1 MSTLSQVVARSIR
14 IRKAMK
20 AQQEGDEDVVCLRAK
35 ERSNTESR
43 EERAE
48 LRAAHREYMPGG
60 TGYYEAKAHFEE
72 CVEQQEAGKSEFRNK
87 VYLGDCLKVFLS
99 WSLQYRKWRT

>member
-1 MSTLSQVVARSIR
+1 MQ
-14 IRKAMK
+14 K
-20 AQQEGDEDVVCLRAK
+20 GDEDVVCLRAK

-72 CVEQQEAGKSEFRNK
+72 CHHFSRILRFV
-87 VYLGDCLKVFLS
+87 CLKT
-99 WSLQYRKWRT
+99 RKFFWPRRGGRSQDRELGW

>member
-1 MSTLSQVVARSIR
+1 
-14 IRKAMK
+14 MK

-48 LRAAHREYMPGG
+48 LRAAHREFMPGG
-60 TGYYEAKAHFEE
+60 IGYYEAKAHFEE
-72 CVEQQEAGKSEFRNK
+72 CVEQQEPKGSTG
-87 VYLGDCLKVFLS
+87 VCP
-99 WSLQYRKWRT
+99 Q

>member
-1 MSTLSQVVARSIR
+1 
-14 IRKAMK
+14 MK